1 MGGKKAVLCG
11 YSGDAAS
18 SLGESLRPRGFG
30 VKASKRLDWLL
41 AKDAHVIFCSIS
53 DDISE
58 KDYRILLEE
67 IQVARLARKGI
78 PIICTSEGENIG
90 RVVEVIRSG
99 ATDYE
104 KWVGGSPAPERLLD
118 LADSASEAE
127 AGPEVAGEN
136 NYFCGILGQSA
147 EMRRVFETITKV
159 SATSSTILVTGESGT
174 GKELVCRAIHQLS
187 DRGEGPLIPVNCG
200 AIPEELLESELFGH
214 EKGAFTGATTA
225 RDGRFQM
232 ADGGTIFLD
241 EVSEMSPKLQVKF
254 LRVLQE
260 NEFERVGGG
269 KTIRVDIRVIAATN
283 KDLEQSVADREFR
296 EDLYYRL
303 NVIPVSLPPLRER
316 YGDISILI
324 QMFMDKFQEKN
335 LTTLESISPDAMAA
349 LQSYHW
355 PGNVRELENLIERMS
370 ILAEGSLLRLEDL
383 PERFTHNSNSAAS
396 APEGVPSLEIP
407 DDGID
412 LRAVMEDMENTLIK
426 KALDKSGG
434 VKNRAAQLLGLNRTT
449 LVEKLKKKGL
459 EGVKAG

>member
-1 MGGKKAVLCG
+1 
-11 YSGDAAS
+11 
-18 SLGESLRPRGFG
+18 
-30 VKASKRLDWLL
+30 
-41 AKDAHVIFCSIS
+41 
-53 DDISE
+53 
-58 KDYRILLEE
+58 
-67 IQVARLARKGI
+67 
-78 PIICTSEGENIG
+78 
-90 RVVEVIRSG
+90 
-99 ATDYE
+99 
-104 KWVGGSPAPERLLD
+104 
-118 LADSASEAE
+118 
-127 AGPEVAGEN
+127 
-136 NYFCGILGQSA
+136 
-147 EMRRVFETITKV
+147 
-159 SATSSTILVTGESGT
+159 
-174 GKELVCRAIHQLS
+174 
-187 DRGEGPLIPVNCG
+187 
-200 AIPEELLESELFGH
+200 
-214 EKGAFTGATTA
+214 
-225 RDGRFQM
+225 M

-260 NEFERVGGG
+260 SEFEWVGGG

-324 QMFMDKFQEKN
+324 QLFMTKFQEKN
-335 LTTLESISPDAMAA
+335 LTILESIAPDAMAA
-349 LQSYHW
+349 LQGYHW

-370 ILAEGSLLRLEDL
+370 ILAEGSMLRLEDL
-383 PERFTHNSNSAAS
+383 PERFSHNSNSAAS

-459 EGVKAG
+459 EGVKVG